1 MTRLQSGLG
10 PPDDLETSLAI
21 VPLHCVQSRRAQGL
35 GQVSSESGLQ
45 IQMPTG
51 ARQVKESSR
60 RRRLWGLA
68 GCMCHP
74 GDMTATHSL
83 STVPA
88 KVEVPML

>member
-10 PPDDLETSLAI
+10 PPEDLEISLSI
-21 VPLHCVQSRRAQGL
+21 MPLHCVQSRRAQGL

-74 GDMTATHSL
+74 GDTAATHSL
-83 STVPA
+83 SIVP
-88 KVEVPML
+88 VEVAGPTL